1 MIFKLERGNS
11 DKIMNLYCEYK
22 GNWIFYEIFTKI
34 VWIGFDI
41 DEILKFYFI
50 FWNVMLWFVVKIMIN
65 FCF

>member
-22 GNWIFYEIFTKI
+22 GNWIFYEIFMKI